1 MALREKRMIRIN
13 KKIEYALIAL
23 KFMAQK
29 DEGELTSAREICDLY
44 KTPFDT
50 TAKVLQVMN
59 NNNLL
64 HSVKGIK
71 GGYSLARPLAE
82 MTYGELSRLI
92 EKKDMT
98 DNFCQSTKGICD
110 LYDTCNIIGPIE
122 SLNRRINHFLEGLNL
137 EDLLLKEDVCQAIH
151 FDPKANNNEVER
163 S

>member
-1 MALREKRMIRIN
+1 MLREKLMIRIN

-29 DEGELTSAREICDLY
+29 DQGELTSAREICDLY

-59 NNNLL
+59 NNGIL

-71 GGYSLARPLAE
+71 GGYYLARPLNE
-82 MTYGELSRLI
+82 MTYGELSRVI
-92 EKKDMT
+92 HKKGMT
-98 DNFCQSTKGICD
+98 DNFCQSSKGICD
-110 LYDTCNIIGPIE
+110 LYGTCNIIGPIE
-122 SLNRRINHFLEGLNL
+122 SLNRRINHFLECLNL
-137 EDLLLKEDVCQAIH
+137 EDLLLNEDVCQAIH
-151 FDPKANNNEVER
+151 FDPLASNDEVEH